1 MLKIE
6 KAIKLILTGY
16 KFEKDKLYQIDNKI
30 TTGGLKMAENNNLD
44 WRVSTVKNFV
54 KNQSVKSLITFFGAL
69 IQYGISFKGINKT
82 DQEVK
87 LIIELFVNECIE
99 RFQYLTIFQI
109 EKSIKSQNF
118 GDVGITVAN
127 LIECVEKSYSFET
140 QKNNRL
146 LEEQLQRERQ
156 KQLESPKEKPL
167 DRKEKVDFL
176 RKAFSF
182 WKLRGYVADLT
193 GEIWEYANEIA
204 PNYKPTFS
212 DKKRYLSVAKMSC
225 CEYFFNKN
233 KLKYGLVIRVAKDK
247 KLLKSKEFKTALCS
261 EYKELYLRDFFK
273 RSKWNI
279 NQ

>member
-1 MLKIE
+1 MQRLG

-16 KFEKDKLYQIDNKI
+16 NFEKDKLYQTNNKNE
-30 TTGGLKMAENNNLD
+30 TGGLKMAKNGNLD
-44 WRVSTVKNFV
+44 WRVSTVKNLV
-54 KNQSVKSLITFFGAL
+54 KNQNIESLIIFFGAL

-87 LIIELFVNECIE
+87 LITEVFVKECIE
-99 RFQYLTIFQI
+99 RFSYLTTLQI
-109 EKSIKSQNF
+109 EKAVKSQNF

-127 LIECVEKSYSFET
+127 LVECVEKSYSFEV

-146 LEEQLQRERQ
+146 LEEQLQRDGQ
-156 KQLESPKEKPL
+156 KQLESPKERPL
-167 DRKEKVDFL
+167 DRKEKIDFL
-176 RKAFSF
+176 RKAFDF

-212 DKKRYLSVAKMSC
+212 DKKHYFSVAKMSC

-247 KLLKSKEFKTALCS
+247 QLLKSKEFKQVIRQ
-261 EYKELYLRDFFK
+261 EYKEQYLQDFFK